1 MFFHPADTC
10 AMMRRPTSK
19 ETVLSLAQTPPQP
32 TAVSGLAGVAVIA
45 RIRRVLIVAVIAA
58 MIYPTLM
65 VASAGYCAGGVD
77 GNGGFIDAS
86 GRPVDEALPCVQLT
100 LGPSPL
106 VYVGIALIVLLAI
119 GRVLKAR
126 DEPTALRTL
135 DRAAIGVAVLVVVA
149 VIVSVVWFRM
159 TPLEGFSSG
168 SWSVFSPFPFGVINV
183 EVTPMTDS

>member
-1 MFFHPADTC
+1 M
-10 AMMRRPTSK
+10 
-19 ETVLSLAQTPPQP
+19 SLAQTPPQP
-32 TAVSGLAGVAVIA
+32 ALAAGLAGVAVIA

-65 VASAGYCAGGVD
+65 VASAGHCPGGVD

-86 GRPVDEALPCVQLT
+86 GRPVDEALPCIQLT

-106 VYVGIALIVLLAI
+106 VYFGIALIVLLAI
-119 GRVLKAR
+119 GRVLRAR

-135 DRAAIGVAVLVVVA
+135 DRAAIGVAGLVVVA

-159 TPLEGFSSG
+159 IPLEGFSSE
-168 SWSVFSPFPFGVINV
+168 SWSVFSPFPFGVISV
-183 EVTPMTDS
+183 DVTPMTESS